1 MIRPMPYRRTI
12 RAFLTA
18 VVAMLVFA
26 SCRCPKPTPPTGGKS
41 TVAVKNDTDSDTTVY
56 VAFGANSVV
65 LPASWSFCAASSNLT
80 CNFKLSAHTS
90 QDLPLS
96 GQLLNAT
103 FAFGA
108 GVGCGST
115 KAEMTVNNPAWY
127 DVADVS
133 LVDGYSNKVSIS
145 IGGESGGTTLGPPV
159 GRDENEKVFGL
170 FPYGCDI
177 CVARQAPPCGIPTGK
192 AGCKGGTQYKPD
204 VPCQY
209 QGPTMGGGSKIVV
222 SLLK

>member
-1 MIRPMPYRRTI
+1 MSNRSLRIC
-12 RAFLTA
+12 
-18 VVAMLVFA
+18 FA
-26 SCRCPKPTPPTGGKS
+26 TMACTLALSSCRCPKPQPPSGGKS
-41 TVAVKNDTDSDTTVY
+41 TVSVKNDTDGDTTVY

-65 LPASWSFCAASSNLT
+65 LPASWSFCTASSKLT
-80 CNFKLSAHTS
+80 CSFTLGAYKA
-90 QDLPLS
+90 QDLPLA
-96 GQLLNAT
+96 GQFLNAT

-127 DVADVS
+127 DVLDVS
-133 LVDGYSNKVSIS
+133 LVDGFSNKIS
-145 IGGESGGTTLGPPV
+145 IVIDGGTKLGPPV

-192 AGCKGGTQYKPD
+192 AGCKGGTQDKPD

-209 QGPTMGGGSKIVV
+209 QGPTMGGGSTIVV
-222 SLLK
+222 ALVK

>member
-1 MIRPMPYRRTI
+1 MSDRTRRTI
-12 RAFLTA
+12 RVFLTA
-18 VVAMLVFA
+18 VVATIVFS
-26 SCRCPKPTPPTGGKS
+26 SCRCPKPPPANGHKS
-41 TVAVKNDTDSDTTVY
+41 TVAVKNDTDGDTIVY

-80 CNFKLSAHTS
+80 CSFKLAAHAT
-90 QDLPLS
+90 QDMPLA
-96 GQLLNAT
+96 GQFLNAT
-103 FAFGA
+103 MAFGA

-127 DVADVS
+127 DVLDVS
-133 LVDGYSNKVSIS
+133 LVDGFSNKVSIS
-145 IGGESGGTTLGPPV
+145 IDGGTTLGPPV

-177 CVARQAPPCGIPTGK
+177 CVARQAPPCGIPVGK

-222 SLLK
+222 SLVK